1 MLQSCN
7 ILPRMD
13 LRLAGPLGVLGP
25 PPARCLQPTV
35 ALCYDPFVMADDE
48 PQGIPER
55 ATPLLA
61 IVRIVS
67 VLGMSFGVALGI
79 FLALAPL
86 WLPSLAAFAFAV
98 PFFLLMRY
106 MEKHA
111 GN

>member
-1 MLQSCN
+1 
-7 ILPRMD
+7 
-13 LRLAGPLGVLGP
+13 LA
-25 PPARCLQPTV
+25 CLQPT
-35 ALCYDPFVMADDE
+35 AGLCYDPLVMAE
-48 PQGIPER
+48 EESQGIPER

-61 IVRIVS
+61 IVRIIS

-79 FLALAPL
+79 FLALVPSWSL
-86 WLPSLAAFAFAV
+86 SLAAFAFAV

>member
-7 ILPRMD
+7 VLALIELIGGLGRTGRTAA
-13 LRLAGPLGVLGP
+13 RLE
-25 PPARCLQPTV
+25 PTCR
-35 ALCYDPFVMADDE
+35 LCYDLLVMAEEE

-98 PFFLLMRY
+98 PFFFLMRY

>member
-1 MLQSCN
+1 M
-7 ILPRMD
+7 
-13 LRLAGPLGVLGP
+13 
-25 PPARCLQPTV
+25 T
-35 ALCYDPFVMADDE
+35 DE
-48 PQGIPER
+48 ESQGIPER

-79 FLALAPL
+79 FLALGGW

-98 PFFLLMRY
+98 PFFFLMRY
-106 MEKHA
+106 MERHA

>member
-1 MLQSCN
+1 
-7 ILPRMD
+7 
-13 LRLAGPLGVLGP
+13 VTTT
-25 PPARCLQPTV
+25 PAFATI
-35 ALCYDPFVMADDE
+35 AYVMAEEE

-67 VLGMSFGVALGI
+67 VLGMSFGVAVGL
-79 FLALAPL
+79 FLALGAW

-98 PFFLLMRY
+98 PFFFLMRY